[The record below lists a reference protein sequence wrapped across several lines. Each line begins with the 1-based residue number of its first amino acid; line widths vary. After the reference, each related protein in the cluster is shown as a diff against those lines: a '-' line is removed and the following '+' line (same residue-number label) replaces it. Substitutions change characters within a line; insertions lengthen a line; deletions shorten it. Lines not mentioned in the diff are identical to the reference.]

1 MPMIVSSILKDT
13 GDDGVMPISCLTL
26 TSLEIPFRQ
35 AFTHAS
41 ATRTKTET
49 VIVRAESDSGLTG
62 IGEGCPRHY
71 VTGETVASAQSFFQD
86 HRAEWKNFTTIE
98 DLRTW
103 TTTYADL
110 IDRNPAAWC
119 AVETACLDLLGRES
133 GRPIELVLGGTCLSG
148 PFQYSAVLGAENL
161 ASFEKQL
168 HQYLAVGFTDFK
180 LKVTGDFPA
189 DLQRIEALKAAK
201 KSDLR
206 VRLDAN
212 NLWQSVHEAC
222 DYLQRLDGHFLAVE
236 EPLRVGDY
244 DGCRL
249 LSQAIGMPIILDESF
264 VRAGQFSIIQDAPSL
279 WIVNL
284 RVSKMGGLLRALTV
298 AAQAKAFGIPII
310 VGAQVG
316 ETSILTRTAL
326 TVADQY
332 RGILMAQ
339 EGAFGTHLLEYD
351 ICDPSLMFG
360 KAGRLSDISFYDR
373 PGLGLSFS

>member
-1 MPMIVSSILKDT
+1 MNVPSISKDT
-13 GDDGVMPISCLTL
+13 GDNRVVQISHLTL
-26 TSLEIPFRQ
+26 MPLEIPFRQ

-49 VIVRAESDSGLTG
+49 VLVRAESAGGLTG

-71 VTGETVASAQSFFQD
+71 VTGETVASAQGFFQA
-86 HRAEWKNFTTIE
+86 HRSEWMNITTIE

-103 TTTYADL
+103 TTTHADL

-133 GRPIELVLGGTCLSG
+133 GRPIELMLGGTHLFG

-161 ASFEKQL
+161 PAFEKQL
-168 HQYLAVGFTDFK
+168 QQYLALGFTDFK
-180 LKVTGDFPA
+180 LKITGDFPS
-189 DLQRIEALKAAK
+189 DLQRIAALKAAK

-212 NLWQSVHEAC
+212 NLWQSVHEAR
-222 DYLQRLDGHFLAVE
+222 DYLQRLDSQFLALE
-236 EPLRVGDY
+236 EPLQVGDY
-244 DGCRL
+244 YGSRS
-249 LSQAIGMPIILDESF
+249 LSKAIGIPIILDESF

-298 AAQAKAFGIPII
+298 AAQAKALGIRIV
-310 VGAQVG
+310 VGAHVG

-351 ICDPSLMFG
+351 ICDPPLMFS
-360 KAGRLSDISFYDR
+360 KAGRLSDISFYGR
-373 PGLGLSFS
+373 PGLGLSFSS